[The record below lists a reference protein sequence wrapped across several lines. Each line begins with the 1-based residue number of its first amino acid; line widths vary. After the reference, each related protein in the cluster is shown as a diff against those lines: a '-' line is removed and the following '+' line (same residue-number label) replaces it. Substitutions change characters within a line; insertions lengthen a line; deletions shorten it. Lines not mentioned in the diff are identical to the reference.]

1 MKIGSVAYSDPIP
14 GPAGPFLKTEN
25 GSTSDQISMYGPG
38 VRGHALPPQD
48 LSVNLKE
55 FLSNSFCFCCFHLHN
70 RVLTVAII
78 MFTKT
83 TNSTNAVSG
92 RPAHF
97 LAPLLLAPL
106 LPLPSSFP
114 FPASLLL
121 FRVKDPFQIK
131 LAILYQMNVFC
142 KKTQNTT

>member
-1 MKIGSVAYSDPIP
+1 MIWPCVHLALQDLFSKRKMARHRTKSQR
-14 GPAGPFLKTEN
+14 K
-25 GSTSDQISMYGPG
+25 YGPG

-55 FLSNSFCFCCFHLHN
+55 FLSNSFCFCCFHLHG

-78 MFTKT
+78 MFTKM

-92 RPAHF
+92 RPTHF

-106 LPLPSSFP
+106 PSLPSSSP
-114 FPASLLL
+114 FSASLLL
-121 FRVKDPFQIK
+121 FRVKDSFQLK